1 MDRSATRHLAE
12 NASDPI
18 HVAAGLQPGA
28 CLLLVDPKARKIV
41 ATSANCAD
49 FTGRPAADLCGQDP
63 NGCFQAQSGPDLA
76 DLAAGSTPAPWMA
89 VLSTGAPVWVS
100 AFQDSGLIGLSLEPA
115 AMDAGRT
122 DSGEGREGGAEEG
135 PGRHVAPNPDGER
148 LDGQR
153 SDGGQL
159 DGRQLDGRQ
168 LDGQKLDGQRLDA
181 LLAEIRGEFDAL
193 AGQDERP
200 AEARITALAQCAV
213 RHVHA
218 LTGFDQVALM
228 ALDDDGTGLVHAQ
241 TGHAAAGGELCLAP
255 GEMPVDPSD
264 LHGEEGVLVTDAAAR
279 PVSLVPAGLDTA
291 RLALAHCAHRMPGL
305 PQRIRLLRQGWRA
318 ALCLP
323 LGRAGRRWGVLIC
336 TGAAPNHSVDPAC
349 RSTCRRIADLIGMAV
364 QRIEDDLL
372 RRHRQRLH
380 HLVRQMRNR
389 LAAGRRAPFS
399 SAPTFQDVLAEHSPK
414 ILGLLEADGLVL
426 QLKSGTFCL
435 GSLPGEKGVSGLCEA
450 LAAREEIGLV
460 SSSLGTVMPDLA
472 SALLPKAAGAIS
484 VWPEGDAP
492 KLILVRRAVNPVAQ
506 SPEIFG
512 RSRPWRS
519 TDTILAQELC
529 EDLAEIG
536 STAPGTP
543 VWDGERIET
552 GSGRGDLS
560 ALCDPVTGLPDRDGL
575 CLQVRKSRDGTQPD
589 SRSGAPWS
597 VCLCVHIEDLD
608 SVIAR
613 QGDRAGDQL
622 LRQVA
627 LRLKSVC
634 RRHDILARTDHT
646 VFSIILAGESD
657 RVSLRLLADRIGT
670 LIETPLAIMGRVM
683 RLSCRVGI
691 ATAPGADPETLVEDA
706 EIALREARRTDRP
719 HPLFYT
725 PALRKTAQGQ
735 YGQAE
740 ELHGAVLG
748 GGFVC
753 LYQPRVDATTLEVR
767 ALEALV
773 HWQHPAQGLVAPS
786 DYRDLAEELA
796 LREEIDALALS
807 KAMQD
812 REAWLA
818 EGLTPPP
825 VTLSVSARR
834 LNRRDLIDNMRRMQP
849 PPSAVSMAF
858 QEAAFLDG
866 SYERTRWNIE
876 ALRELGVGIEIDAFG
891 AGQTSM
897 LSLLHV
903 MPDRLKIHRLLV
915 EPILRSETALS
926 LVESIVEIGHTVG
939 IGVVADG
946 VETMSHISYLRDIG
960 CDHLQGSAF
969 GASSLAAAAIPGLV
983 ARPDW
988 LQD

>member
-1 MDRSATRHLAE
+1 MAE
-12 NASDPI
+12 TASDPI

-28 CLLLVDPKARKIV
+28 CLLLVDPKTRKIV
-41 ATSANCAD
+41 AASANCVEL
-49 FTGRPAADLCGQDP
+49 TGQRAKDLYGLDHQA
-63 NGCFQAQSGPDLA
+63 CFQAQTGPDLA
-76 DLAAGSTPAPWMA
+76 DLAAGSMPAPWMA
-89 VLSTGAPVWVS
+89 VLATGVPVWVS
-100 AFQDSGLIGLSLEPA
+100 ALLEDGFVGLSLEPA
-115 AMDAGRT
+115 GSELAVESGR
-122 DSGEGREGGAEEG
+122 DVSANLHGE
-135 PGRHVAPNPDGER
+135 PFDTV
-148 LDGQR
+148 
-153 SDGGQL
+153 
-159 DGRQLDGRQ
+159 
-168 LDGQKLDGQRLDA
+168 
-181 LLAEIRGEFDAL
+181 LAQIRRAFDAI
-193 AGQDERP
+193 AGQEARPADERI
-200 AEARITALAQCAV
+200 AALGQSATQHL
-213 RHVHA
+213 RA
-218 LTGFDQVALM
+218 LTGFDLVTIM
-228 ALDDDGTGLVHAQ
+228 ALDEGGTGFVHA
-241 TGHAAAGGELCLAP
+241 HAYDAAALGERCLAP
-255 GEMPVDPSD
+255 SEMPVDPSD
-264 LHGEEGVLVTDAAAR
+264 VRSEEMLFVSDAATA
-279 PVSLVPAGLDTA
+279 PISLVPIGAGTA
-291 RLALAHCAHRMPGL
+291 RLTLAHCTHRAPTM
-305 PQRIRLLRQGWRA
+305 PQRIRLLQQGWRA

-323 LGRAGRRWGVLIC
+323 LGWAGRRWGVLVC
-336 TGAAPNHSVDPAC
+336 TDTAPRPSVGPAC
-349 RSTCRRIADLIGMAV
+349 RSACRRIADLIGMAI
-364 QRIEDDLL
+364 QRIEEDLL
-372 RRHRQRLH
+372 QNRRQRLH
-380 HLVRQMRNR
+380 QLVQQMRNR
-389 LAAGRRAPFS
+389 LTSGPTVPSAL
-399 SAPTFQDVLAEHSPK
+399 APTFQEVLVEHSAN
-414 ILGLLEADGLVL
+414 ILGLIEADGLVL

-435 GSLPGEKGVSGLCEA
+435 GRLPGEQGMSRLRAA
-450 LAAREEIGLV
+450 LAGREEVGLA
-460 SSSLGTVMPDLA
+460 SSRLGAHWPDLA
-472 SALLPKAAGAIS
+472 AALLPEAVGALA

-492 KLILVRRAVNPVAQ
+492 KLIMVRRAMDPATQIMNT
-506 SPEIFG
+506 SE
-512 RSRPWRS
+512 RCRPWRS
-519 TDTILAQELC
+519 TDMILAQELC
-529 EDLAEIG
+529 EGLDEIG
-536 STAPGTP
+536 GAALERPGP
-543 VWDGERIET
+543 DGERFET
-552 GSGRGDLS
+552 GSGRADLS
-560 ALCDPVTGLPDRDGL
+560 ALCDPVTGLCDRDGL
-575 CLQVRKSRDGTQPD
+575 CLQVRKSRDGSQPD
-589 SRSGAPWS
+589 SRAGALWS
-597 VCLCVHIEDLD
+597 VCLCVRIEDLD
-608 SVIAR
+608 STIAR

-634 RRHDILARTDHT
+634 RRHDILARTDHS

-706 EIALREARRTDRP
+706 EIALREARRTATA
-719 HPLFYT
+719 HPVFYT
-725 PALRKTAQGQ
+725 PALRKTAQAQ

-740 ELHGAVLG
+740 KLHRAVLG

-773 HWQHPAQGLVAPS
+773 HWQHPAQGLVAPP

-807 KAMQD
+807 KAMED
-812 REAWLA
+812 RESWLA

-834 LNRRDLIDNMRRMQP
+834 LNRRDLIDNMRHMQP
-849 PPSAVSMAF
+849 PPSAISMAF

-939 IGVVADG
+939 IEVVADG
-946 VETMSHISYLRDIG
+946 VETMGHISYLRDIG

-969 GASSLAAAAIPGLV
+969 GPSSLAAAAIPDLV
-983 ARPDW
+983 TRPDW